1 MRVLILTIMILI
13 SGILVQSFAQ
23 TRTDETK
30 KVVQKTEGDTT
41 RIESVTVSVTEDVT
55 PRNSMIIINPLK
67 FFLFYNLSYYAKVAP
82 GVAIGAGIQVP
93 TISGLDGYGI
103 NAEVRLHPSEK
114 TLRGFYFAPN
124 LSYNRLYSNED
135 DGSLSAFSLGGL
147 IGWQWFPSDEF
158 AIGLGI
164 GVDYYV
170 SSATNVNDDF
180 ESYKG
185 FAPALRFDIGYAW

>member
-1 MRVLILTIMILI
+1 MRVFASTIMILI

-30 KVVQKTEGDTT
+30 RVVQKTEGDTT
-41 RIESVTVSVTEDVT
+41 LIESVTISVSEDVT

-67 FFLFYNLSYYAKVAP
+67 FFLFYNLSYYARVAP
-82 GVAIGAGIQVP
+82 GVAIGAGFQVP
-93 TISGLDGYGI
+93 TISGLDGYGL

-114 TLRGFYFAPN
+114 TLRGFYLAPN
-124 LSYNRLYSNED
+124 FSYNRLYSNED

-147 IGWQWFPSDEF
+147 IGWQWFPGDEF

-164 GVDYYV
+164 GVDYYM
-170 SSATNVNDDF
+170 SSATNAGDDF